1 LFDEVLSTQGSAEA
15 FTLNGGLGYTMDSAV
30 IIGFAKMGTRED
42 MDHHEHF
49 IALEYTWAPIK
60 TQWVG
65 CLAYAE
71 LRYGGRGCKK

>member
-60 TQWVG
+60 TQWV
-65 CLAYAE
+65 
-71 LRYGGRGCKK
+71 